1 MCNGNEL
8 YDILFQECYL
18 IGFGIYF
25 MPYIV
30 ALSGGIASGKSTI
43 ANLFAQLGVPIIDA
57 DVIAKQVVQIGTDA
71 YKQIVKHFSQE
82 ILLPNNELDRCQ
94 LREII
99 FNNDHERLWL
109 NNLLHPIIQEQTQ
122 IQIAQQTTAYVIWV
136 VPLLVENNL
145 HHYADKVLMV
155 DTPEQLQLE
164 RLIQRDNID
173 KLLAQKMIS
182 SQISSQK
189 RLTYADDIIVNNG
202 DLTLLTAQVNKLHQQ
217 YLKNFNI
224 KNG

>member
-1 MCNGNEL
+1 M
-8 YDILFQECYL
+8 YVILLEEFYL

-57 DVIAKQVVQIGTDA
+57 DVIARQVVEIGTDA
-71 YKQIVKHFSQE
+71 YKVIVKHFSQE
-82 ILLPNNELDRCQ
+82 ILLPNNEIDRSQ
-94 LREII
+94 LRDII

-109 NNLLHPIIQEQTQ
+109 NNVLHPIIQEQTQ
-122 IQIAQQTTAYVIWV
+122 IQIAQQTAAYVIWV

-145 HHYADKVLMV
+145 HNLADRVLMV

-173 KLLAQKMIS
+173 ESLAKKMIS

-202 DLTLLTAQVNKLHQQ
+202 DLTSLTAQVNKLHQQ
-217 YLKNFNI
+217 YLNNFNI

>member
-1 MCNGNEL
+1 
-8 YDILFQECYL
+8 
-18 IGFGIYF
+18 

-57 DVIAKQVVQIGTDA
+57 DVIARQVVQIGTEA
-71 YKQIVKHFSQE
+71 YKLIVKHFSQE
-82 ILLPNNELDRCQ
+82 ILLPNNELDRSQ

-109 NNLLHPIIQEQTQ
+109 NNLLHPIIQEQTR
-122 IQIAQQTTAYVIWV
+122 IQIAQQIAAYVIWV

-145 HHYADKVLMV
+145 HNFADRVLMV

-173 KLLAQKMIS
+173 KSLAQKMIS
-182 SQISSQK
+182 SQISSKK

-202 DLTLLTAQVNKLHQQ
+202 DLTSLTAQVNKLHQR
-217 YLKNFNI
+217 YLNNFNI

>member
-1 MCNGNEL
+1 
-8 YDILFQECYL
+8 
-18 IGFGIYF
+18 

-57 DVIAKQVVQIGTDA
+57 DVIARQVVEIGTDA
-71 YKQIVKHFSQE
+71 YKVIVKHFSQE
-82 ILLPNNELDRCQ
+82 ILLPNNEIDRSQ
-94 LREII
+94 LRDII

-122 IQIAQQTTAYVIWV
+122 IQIAQQTAAYVIWV

-145 HHYADKVLMV
+145 YNLSDRVLMV

-173 KLLAQKMIS
+173 ESLAKKMIS

-202 DLTLLTAQVNKLHQQ
+202 DLTSLTAQVNKLHQQ
-217 YLKNFNI
+217 YLNNFNI

>member
-1 MCNGNEL
+1 
-8 YDILFQECYL
+8 
-18 IGFGIYF
+18 

-57 DVIAKQVVQIGTDA
+57 DVIARQVVEIGTDA
-71 YKQIVKHFSQE
+71 YKLIIKHFSQE
-82 ILLPNNELDRCQ
+82 ILLPNNEIDRSQ

-109 NNLLHPIIQEQTQ
+109 NNVLHPIIQEQTQ
-122 IQIAQQTTAYVIWV
+122 IQIAKQTAAYVIWV

-145 HHYADKVLMV
+145 HNFADRVLMV

-173 KLLAQKMIS
+173 ESLAKKMIS

-202 DLTLLTAQVNKLHQQ
+202 DLTSLTAQVNKLHQQ
-217 YLKNFNI
+217 YLNNFNM

>member
-1 MCNGNEL
+1 M
-8 YDILFQECYL
+8 YVILLEEFYL

-57 DVIAKQVVQIGTDA
+57 DVIARQVVEIGTDA
-71 YKQIVKHFSQE
+71 YKLIIKHFSQE
-82 ILLPNNELDRCQ
+82 ILLPNNEIDRSQ
-94 LREII
+94 LRDII

-109 NNLLHPIIQEQTQ
+109 NNVLHPIIQEQTQ
-122 IQIAQQTTAYVIWV
+122 IQIAKQTAAYVIWV

-145 HHYADKVLMV
+145 HNFADRVLMV

-173 KLLAQKMIS
+173 ESLAKKMIS

-202 DLTLLTAQVNKLHQQ
+202 DLTSLTAQVNKLHQQ
-217 YLKNFNI
+217 YLNNFNM

>member
-1 MCNGNEL
+1 
-8 YDILFQECYL
+8 
-18 IGFGIYF
+18 

-57 DVIAKQVVQIGTDA
+57 DVIARQVVEIGTDA
-71 YKQIVKHFSQE
+71 YKVIVKHFSQE
-82 ILLPNNELDRCQ
+82 ILLPNNEIDRSQ
-94 LREII
+94 LRDII

-122 IQIAQQTTAYVIWV
+122 IQIAQQTAAYVIWV

-145 HHYADKVLMV
+145 HNLADRVLMV

-173 KLLAQKMIS
+173 ESLAKKMIS

-189 RLTYADDIIVNNG
+189 RLMYADDIIVNNG
-202 DLTLLTAQVNKLHQQ
+202 DLTSLTAQVNKLHQQ
-217 YLKNFNI
+217 YLNNFNI

>member
-1 MCNGNEL
+1 
-8 YDILFQECYL
+8 
-18 IGFGIYF
+18 

-57 DVIAKQVVQIGTDA
+57 DVIARQVVEIGTDA
-71 YKQIVKHFSQE
+71 YKLIIKHFSQE
-82 ILLPNNELDRCQ
+82 ILLPNNEIDRSQ

-122 IQIAQQTTAYVIWV
+122 IQIAQQTAAYVIWV

-145 HHYADKVLMV
+145 HNLADRVLMV

-173 KLLAQKMIS
+173 ESLAKKMIS

-202 DLTLLTAQVNKLHQQ
+202 DLTSLTAQINKLHQQ
-217 YLKNFNI
+217 YLNNFNI

>member
-1 MCNGNEL
+1 
-8 YDILFQECYL
+8 
-18 IGFGIYF
+18 

-57 DVIAKQVVQIGTDA
+57 DVIARQVVEIGTDA
-71 YKQIVKHFSQE
+71 YKVIVKHFSQE
-82 ILLPNNELDRCQ
+82 ILLPNNEIDRSQ
-94 LREII
+94 LRDII

-122 IQIAQQTTAYVIWV
+122 IQIAQQTAAYVIWV

-145 HHYADKVLMV
+145 HNLADRVLMV

-173 KLLAQKMIS
+173 ESLAKKMIS

-202 DLTLLTAQVNKLHQQ
+202 DLTSLTAQVNKLHQQ
-217 YLKNFNI
+217 YLNNFNM

>member
-1 MCNGNEL
+1 M
-8 YDILFQECYL
+8 YVILLEEFYL

-57 DVIAKQVVQIGTDA
+57 DVIARQVVEIGTDA
-71 YKQIVKHFSQE
+71 YKVIVKHFSQE
-82 ILLPNNELDRCQ
+82 ILLPNNEIDRSQ

-122 IQIAQQTTAYVIWV
+122 IQIAQQTAAYVIWV

-145 HHYADKVLMV
+145 HNLADRVLMV

-173 KLLAQKMIS
+173 ESLAKKMIS

-202 DLTLLTAQVNKLHQQ
+202 DLTSLTAQVNKLHQQ
-217 YLKNFNI
+217 YLNNFNI